1 MTERLTLFTRSPKL
15 FHCNFLLDL
24 TPKHKRTHA
33 HTAHVESFKYFSV
46 DKKAHADIF
55 VCSLTQ
61 FLEVSLLRNVAFK
74 RRQMKTKLHSD
85 VTVF

>member
-1 MTERLTLFTRSPKL
+1 M
-15 FHCNFLLDL
+15 
-24 TPKHKRTHA
+24 
-33 HTAHVESFKYFSV
+33 HVESFKYFSV
-46 DKKAHADIF
+46 DKEAHADIF

-74 RRQMKTKLHSD
+74 RQMKTKFHSD